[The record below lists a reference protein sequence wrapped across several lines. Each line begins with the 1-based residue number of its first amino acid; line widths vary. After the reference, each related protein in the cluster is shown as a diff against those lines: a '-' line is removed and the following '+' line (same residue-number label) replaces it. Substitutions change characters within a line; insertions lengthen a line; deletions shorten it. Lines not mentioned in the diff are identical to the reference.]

1 MYTYAYGICLII
13 SILVC
18 LVIACRGYEKVNPY
32 TYTVFIVIIVVNL
45 AYWLKTMVLGW
56 EAAMICFC
64 ICYFDCTILLSIML
78 LSMLRVLG
86 IKPGFF
92 TKFLAYGTAFL
103 HLALVWLSVHNKNY
117 YESITVVHTAMGNAT
132 KMTDGPL
139 KLIHTVYMAVLAAA
153 FLVLLIAAYIKKGTY
168 SKKTVYVITAAIFMG
183 LMAYLPDI
191 LGLIQFSLLPFV
203 YVISGIFL
211 AYNYERTQA
220 HDLTAVMT
228 KHQNVQ
234 GVRGFVAVDLKMQFL
249 SCNDRA
255 YDFLPELREQ
265 VVDEPLTEGSS
276 YARLMYPM
284 MYTFEKEGF
293 ASKKFQVGNVTCI
306 AEINSFTIRTN
317 GPKRGYL
324 FELRDA
330 TEEQKAFDLVNSYNE
345 SLNRQVKEA
354 TENIRDIQNKIV
366 AGMANMVEN
375 RDNNTGGHVKRT
387 SDIIKILVAEI
398 RRQGLMDIDDTFA
411 YDIMRAAPM
420 HDLGK
425 IIVENSILN
434 KPGKLTDEEYEIMK
448 MHSTKSGEM
457 VMILLDGVEEEH
469 FVKVAYNVARFH
481 HERWDGRG
489 YPEGLVGSMTPI
501 EARVMAVVDV
511 YDALVS
517 KRAYKEPFSFEKA
530 TQIMCEGMGTQFDPN
545 MKAPFLGCKAQLEA
559 YYTEINAQL

>member
-13 SILVC
+13 SIMVC

-32 TYTVFIVIIVVNL
+32 TYTGFIVIIVVNL
-45 AYWLKTMVLGW
+45 AYWLKSMVLGW

-64 ICYFDCTILLSIML
+64 ICYFDCTILLSIMI
-78 LSMLRVLG
+78 LSMLRALG
-86 IKPGFF
+86 IKPGFL

-117 YESITVVHTAMGNAT
+117 YESITIVHTAMGNAT
-132 KMTDGPL
+132 KVTDGPL
-139 KLIHTVYMAVLAAA
+139 KLIHTVYMAVLAAI

-183 LMAYLPDI
+183 LMAYLPDM

-211 AYNYERTQA
+211 AVNYERTQA

-265 VVDEPLTEGSS
+265 VVDESLTEGSS

-284 MYTFEKEGF
+284 MYAFEKEGF
-293 ASKKFQVGNVTCI
+293 ASKKFQVGDVTCV
-306 AEINSFTIRTN
+306 AEINTFTIRTN

-324 FELRDA
+324 FEFRDA

-354 TENIRDIQNKIV
+354 TENIRDIQNKVV

-411 YDIMRAAPM
+411 DDIMRAAPM

-559 YYTEINAQL
+559 YYTEINAQ

>member
-1 MYTYAYGICLII
+1 MFTYAYGLCLLVSVLIW
-13 SILVC
+13 IL
-18 LVIACRGYEKVNPY
+18 IAGRGYEKVSPY
-32 TYTVFIVIIVVNL
+32 TNATFIVIVIVNL
-45 AYWLKTMVLGW
+45 GYWLKTTVLGW

-64 ICYFDCTILLSIML
+64 ICYFDCTILLSIAI
-78 LSMLRVLG
+78 LSMLKALD
-86 IKPGFF
+86 IKVGFF
-92 TKFLAYGTAFL
+92 TRFLAYGTAFI
-103 HLALVWLSVHNKNY
+103 HLGIVWLSVHNKNY
-117 YESITVVHTAMGNAT
+117 YDTITVIHTTMGNVT
-132 KMTDGPL
+132 NITDGPL
-139 KLIHTVYMAVLAAA
+139 KLFHTVYLAVLGTIFMA
-153 FLVLLIAAYIKKGTY
+153 LMILAYVRKGTY
-168 SKKTVYVITAAIFMG
+168 SKRTLYVLTAGVFMG
-183 LMAYLPDI
+183 LLAYLPDA
-191 LGLIQFSLLPFV
+191 LGLMQFSLLPFV
-203 YVISGIFL
+203 YVLTDIFL
-211 AYNYERTQA
+211 AYNYERAQA
-220 HDLTAVMT
+220 HDLTAITT
-228 KHQNVQ
+228 KHQNTQTVK
-234 GVRGFVAVDLKMQFL
+234 GFVAVDTQMRFL

-265 VVDEPLTEGSS
+265 VVDEPLLEGTEF
-276 YARLMYPM
+276 ARLMYPM

-293 ASKKFQVGNVTCI
+293 ASRKFQTGDITCI
-306 AEINSFTIRTN
+306 AEIHTFTIRTN
-317 GPKRGYL
+317 GPKRGYVY
-324 FELRDA
+324 ELRDA

-345 SLNRQVKEA
+345 SLNRQVQEA
-354 TENIRDIQNKIV
+354 TRNIRSIQNKVV

-387 SDIIKILVAEI
+387 SDTINILVAEI
-398 RRQGLMDIDDTFA
+398 RRQGLMDIDDAFA
-411 YDIMRAAPM
+411 DDIMRAAPM

-469 FVKVAYNVARFH
+469 FVKVAYNVARYH

-501 EARVMAVVDV
+501 EARIMAVVDV

-559 YYTEINAQL
+559 YYTEIYAQG

>member
-1 MYTYAYGICLII
+1 MYTYAYGICLLVSVLIW
-13 SILVC
+13 IL
-18 LVIACRGYEKVNPY
+18 IACRGYEKINPY
-32 TYTVFIVIIVVNL
+32 TSTAFIIIVIVNL
-45 AYWLKTMVLGW
+45 GYWLKSMVLSQ

-64 ICYFDCTILLSIML
+64 ICYFDSTVLLSIMI
-78 LSMLRVLG
+78 LSMLKALD
-86 IKPGFF
+86 IKTGFS

-103 HLALVWLSVHNKNY
+103 HLFIVWTSVHNSNY
-117 YESITVVHTAMGNAT
+117 YDTITIIHTKMGNVT
-132 KMTDGPL
+132 KVTYGPL
-139 KLIHTVYMAVLAAA
+139 LLFHTVYLS
-153 FLVLLIAAYIKKGTY
+153 LLIAIFSVLVIVAYVKKGRY
-168 SKKTVYVITAAIFMG
+168 SKRTLYTYTVGVFVG
-183 LMAYLPDI
+183 LMAYLPDV

-203 YVISGIFL
+203 YVITT
-211 AYNYERTQA
+211 E
-220 HDLTAVMT
+220 
-228 KHQNVQ
+228 HQNDQV
-234 GVRGFVAVDLKMQFL
+234 VRGLVAVDLKMRFL

-255 YDFLPELREQ
+255 YKFLPELREQ
-265 VVDEPLTEGSS
+265 VVDEPLLEGTEF
-276 YARLMYPM
+276 ARLMYPM

-293 ASKKFQVGNVTCI
+293 ASKKFRVGDITCI
-306 AEINSFTIRTN
+306 AEINTFTLRDN
-317 GPKRGYL
+317 GPKRGYIY
-324 FELRDA
+324 ELRDA
-330 TEEQKAFDLVNSYNE
+330 TEEQKALDLVNSYNE

-354 TENIRDIQNKIV
+354 TDNIRGIQNKIV
-366 AGMANMVEN
+366 AGMANMIEN

-398 RRQGLMDIDDTFA
+398 RRQGIMDIDDAFA
-411 YDIMRAAPM
+411 DDIMRAAPM

-469 FVKVAYNVARFH
+469 FVKVAFNVARFH

-501 EARVMAVVDV
+501 EARIMAVVDV

-559 YYTEINAQL
+559 YYTEINAQG

>member
-1 MYTYAYGICLII
+1 MYTYAYGICLLVSVLIW
-13 SILVC
+13 IL
-18 LVIACRGYEKVNPY
+18 IACRGYEKINPY
-32 TYTVFIVIIVVNL
+32 TSTAFIIIVIVNL
-45 AYWLKTMVLGW
+45 GYWLKSMVLSQ

-64 ICYFDCTILLSIML
+64 ICYFDSTVLLSIMI
-78 LSMLRVLG
+78 LSMLKALD
-86 IKPGFF
+86 IKTGFSI
-92 TKFLAYGTAFL
+92 KFLAYGTAFL
-103 HLALVWLSVHNKNY
+103 HLFIVWTSIHNSNY
-117 YESITVVHTAMGNAT
+117 YDTITIIHTNMGNVT
-132 KMTDGPL
+132 KVTYGPL
-139 KLIHTVYMAVLAAA
+139 LLFHTVYLS
-153 FLVLLIAAYIKKGTY
+153 LLIAIFSVLVIVAYVKKGRY
-168 SKKTVYVITAAIFMG
+168 SKRTLYIYTVGIFVG

-203 YVISGIFL
+203 YVITDVFL
-211 AYNYERTQA
+211 VYNFERSQS
-220 HDLTAVMT
+220 HDLTALT
-228 KHQNVQ
+228 TEYQNDQ
-234 GVRGFVAVDLKMQFL
+234 AVRGLVAVDTQMRFL

-265 VVDEPLTEGSS
+265 VVDEPLMDGSEFT
-276 YARLMYPM
+276 RLMYPM
-284 MYTFEKEGF
+284 MYAFEKEGF
-293 ASKKFQVGNVTCI
+293 ASRKFQTGDITCI
-306 AEINSFTIRTN
+306 AEIHTFTIRAN
-317 GPKRGYL
+317 EPKRGYVY
-324 FELRDA
+324 ELRDA
-330 TEEQKAFDLVNSYNE
+330 TEEQKALDLVNSYNE
-345 SLNRQVKEA
+345 SLNRQVQEA
-354 TENIRDIQNKIV
+354 TRNIRSIQNKVV

-387 SDIIKILVAEI
+387 SDTINILVGEI
-398 RRQGLMDIDDTFA
+398 RRQGLMDIDDAFA
-411 YDIMRAAPM
+411 DDIMRAAPM

-469 FVKVAYNVARFH
+469 FVKVAYNVARYH

-530 TQIMCEGMGTQFDPN
+530 AQIMCEGMGTQFDPN

-559 YYTEINAQL
+559 YYTEINAQG

>member
-1 MYTYAYGICLII
+1 MFTYAYGLCLLVSVLIW
-13 SILVC
+13 IL
-18 LVIACRGYEKVNPY
+18 IACRGYEKINPY
-32 TYTVFIVIIVVNL
+32 TSTAFIIIVIVNL
-45 AYWLKTMVLGW
+45 GYWLKSMVLSQ

-64 ICYFDCTILLSIML
+64 ICYFDSTVLLSIMI
-78 LSMLRVLG
+78 LSMLKALD
-86 IKPGFF
+86 IKTGFS

-103 HLALVWLSVHNKNY
+103 HLFIVWTSVHNSNY
-117 YESITVVHTAMGNAT
+117 YDTITIIHTKMGNVT
-132 KMTDGPL
+132 KVTYGPL
-139 KLIHTVYMAVLAAA
+139 LLFHTVYLS
-153 FLVLLIAAYIKKGTY
+153 LLIAIFSVLVIVAYVKKGRY
-168 SKKTVYVITAAIFMG
+168 SKRTLYTYTVGVFVG

-203 YVISGIFL
+203 YVITDVFL
-211 AYNYERTQA
+211 VYNFERSQS
-220 HDLTAVMT
+220 HDLTALMT
-228 KHQNVQ
+228 EHQNVQ
-234 GVRGFVAVDLKMQFL
+234 GVRGFVAVDLKMRFL

-265 VVDEPLTEGSS
+265 VVDEPLMDGSEFT
-276 YARLMYPM
+276 RLMYPM
-284 MYTFEKEGF
+284 MYAFEKEGF
-293 ASKKFQVGNVTCI
+293 ASRKFQTGDITCI
-306 AEINSFTIRTN
+306 AEIHTFTIRAN
-317 GPKRGYL
+317 GPKRGYIY
-324 FELRDA
+324 ELRDA

-345 SLNRQVKEA
+345 SLNRQVQEA
-354 TENIRDIQNKIV
+354 TRNIRSIQNKVV
-366 AGMANMVEN
+366 AGMANMIEN

-398 RRQGLMDIDDTFA
+398 RRQGIMDIDDAFA
-411 YDIMRAAPM
+411 DDIMRAAPM

-469 FVKVAYNVARFH
+469 FVKVAFNVARFH

-501 EARVMAVVDV
+501 EARIMAVVDV

-559 YYTEINAQL
+559 YYTEIYAQG

>member
-1 MYTYAYGICLII
+1 MYTYAYGICLLVSVLIW
-13 SILVC
+13 IL
-18 LVIACRGYEKVNPY
+18 IACRGYEKINPY
-32 TYTVFIVIIVVNL
+32 TSTAFIIIVIVNL
-45 AYWLKTMVLGW
+45 GYWLKSMVLSQ

-64 ICYFDCTILLSIML
+64 ICYFDSTVLLSIMI
-78 LSMLRVLG
+78 LSMLKALD
-86 IKPGFF
+86 IKTGFSI
-92 TKFLAYGTAFL
+92 KFLAYGTAFL
-103 HLALVWLSVHNKNY
+103 HLFIVWTSIHNSNY
-117 YESITVVHTAMGNAT
+117 YDTITIIHTNMGNVT
-132 KMTDGPL
+132 KVTYGPL
-139 KLIHTVYMAVLAAA
+139 LLFHTVYLS
-153 FLVLLIAAYIKKGTY
+153 LLIAIFSVLVIVAYVKKGRY
-168 SKKTVYVITAAIFMG
+168 SKRTLYIYTVGIFVG

-203 YVISGIFL
+203 YVITDVFL
-211 AYNYERTQA
+211 VYNFERSQS
-220 HDLTAVMT
+220 HDLTALT
-228 KHQNVQ
+228 TEYQNDQ
-234 GVRGFVAVDLKMQFL
+234 AVRGLVAVDTQMRFL

-265 VVDEPLTEGSS
+265 VVDEPLLEGTEF
-276 YARLMYPM
+276 ARLMYPM

-293 ASKKFQVGNVTCI
+293 ASKKFQTGDITCI
-306 AEINSFTIRTN
+306 AEIHTFTIRAN
-317 GPKRGYL
+317 GPKRGYVY
-324 FELRDA
+324 ELRDA

-345 SLNRQVKEA
+345 SLNRQVQEA
-354 TENIRDIQNKIV
+354 TRNIRSIQNKVV

-375 RDNNTGGHVKRT
+375 RDDNTGGHVKRT
-387 SDIIKILVAEI
+387 SDTINILVAEI
-398 RRQGLMDIDDTFA
+398 RRQGLMDIDDAFA
-411 YDIMRAAPM
+411 DDIMRAAPM

-469 FVKVAYNVARFH
+469 FVKVAYNVARYH

-530 TQIMCEGMGTQFDPN
+530 AQIMCEGMGTQFDPN

-559 YYTEINAQL
+559 YYTEINAQG